1 MAFPNIVGAIE
12 TRRAPARKGQ
22 GRLFRAQFEM

>member
-1 MAFPNIVGAIE
+1 MAFSEYRGAIE